1 MALTRHS
8 IGSHH
13 LKHAMSALEPGVS
26 PYAAA
31 IRAALRDAAV
41 AGPDQQQGA
50 VTAAFR
56 AKVLAW
62 ALLHAGVW
70 HQVPT
75 EFRALYAAAAA
86 SLASY
91 ATAWPPL
98 TLALCGLP
106 RVLGPPAGHHPH
118 ADAAYALCDDIAVA
132 LGEDASPAET
142 ARVLC
147 HHARAVRLASDARAS
162 LPASMASVLCQPIAA
177 CAPHDLVAFQAG
189 PFQGR
194 RPAVLPGLA
203 SAWPACDFTQPGWWG
218 AASYWSR
225 VAGHAVVPVELGAR
239 YTEEGWSSQ
248 LMLLSTFVSRW
259 LCRTEADCART
270 LPTAYL
276 AQHDLFQQVPELLAS
291 LLCPDHCALA
301 LPSSSSPG
309 SAPKRASAAPDQ
321 SQVTLPTPAP
331 SQPQG
336 GAGQP
341 LALDAG
347 SSLAAWSSE
356 AIMAA
361 VPDASLRHVL
371 QDWTPSM
378 PVRELIAAG
387 MAQRAPGSS
396 DSEPRGQAIARNIWL
411 GPAGTVS
418 SMHTDPRDNI
428 LVQIVGV
435 KRVIL
440 LAPEHGQEA
449 LPTCAGN
456 MSNSTTWQPGDA
468 LGSAALALPGLAL
481 HTCVLGPGDA
491 LFIPAG
497 WWHHVTSLS
506 VSISVN
512 FWWGPCQSE

>member
-1 MALTRHS
+1 
-8 IGSHH
+8 
-13 LKHAMSALEPGVS
+13 MSALEPGVS
-26 PYAAA
+26 PYVAA

-41 AGPDQQQGA
+41 AEPDQQQRA
-50 VTAAFR
+50 ITAAFR

-91 ATAWPPL
+91 GTAWPSL

-118 ADAAYALCDDIAVA
+118 ADAAYELCDDIAMA
-132 LGEDASPAET
+132 LGEDAGSAET

-147 HHARAVRLASDARAS
+147 SHARAVRLASDARAS
-162 LPASMASVLCQPIAA
+162 LPASMASVPCQSIAT

-189 PFQGR
+189 PFLSRQ
-194 RPAVLPGLA
+194 PAVLPGLA
-203 SAWPACDFTQPGWWG
+203 SVWPACDPTQPSWWG

-259 LCRTEADCART
+259 LCRAEADCTRA

-276 AQHDLFQQVPELLAS
+276 AQHDLFQQVPELLAG
-291 LLCPDHCALA
+291 LLCPDHCALD
-301 LPSSSSPG
+301 LPSSGRSDSPA
-309 SAPKRASAAPDQ
+309 SKPASATLEL
-321 SQVTLPTPAP
+321 SQAMPPTLAP
-331 SQPQG
+331 SPSQE
-336 GAGQP
+336 GAGRP
-341 LALDAG
+341 LVPDAG
-347 SSLAAWSSE
+347 SSLAAWSAE

-361 VPDASLRHVL
+361 AADASLRHVL
-371 QDWTPSM
+371 QDWTPGMSA
-378 PVRELIAAG
+378 RELVAAG
-387 MAQRAPGSS
+387 AARRAPGSP
-396 DSEPRGQAIARNIWL
+396 DSEPRGLTIARNIWL

-428 LVQIVGV
+428 LVQMVGV

-440 LAPEHGQEA
+440 LAPEHGQQA
-449 LPTCAGN
+449 LPTCAGY
-456 MSNSTTWQPGDA
+456 MSNSTAWQPGDA

-481 HTCVLGPGDA
+481 RTCVLGPGDA

-497 WWHHVTSLS
+497 WWHYVTSLS

-512 FWWGPCQSE
+512 FWWGPHRSK